1 MSVQRSSGEPG
12 EPTERTLTRPR
23 KVVITGISGRLGRV
37 VARRLHHELDWQI
50 VGLDRRPLKGRPKDI
65 EHHQVD
71 LRSKKARDVFRSSRI
86 DALVHMGVMHT
97 PRASAAETYSW
108 NIRGTSKLFEYV
120 LNYDVPKAIVLS
132 SANVYGPRPENAQFL
147 SEDAPL
153 LAAQA
158 FRMVVVPDLT
168 RARAQGSLGEETRA
182 YALTIV
188 ALAVPAST
196 IAIVFA
202 HPLGRRVRQLF
213 EPVDES
219 DAGTAGVGSV
229 VLLPELL
236 AKPRRDGNRAA
247 ESALD
252 SLLAR
257 LELLPLDLAVAE
269 LATAIAARYRLRAS
283 DAVHLATAVHA
294 SADRFITN
302 NQRDFPTTITE
313 IEVVYPSMLTD
324 PV

>member
-1 MSVQRSSGEPG
+1 
-12 EPTERTLTRPR
+12 
-23 KVVITGISGRLGRV
+23 
-37 VARRLHHELDWQI
+37 
-50 VGLDRRPLKGRPKDI
+50 
-65 EHHQVD
+65 VD
-71 LRSKKARDVFRSSRI
+71 AFDSDVLI
-86 DALVHMGVMHT
+86 
-97 PRASAAETYSW
+97 Y
-108 NIRGTSKLFEYV
+108 
-120 LNYDVPKAIVLS
+120 
-132 SANVYGPRPENAQFL
+132 
-147 SEDAPL
+147 
-153 LAAQA
+153 
-158 FRMVVVPDLT
+158 
-168 RARAQGSLGEETRA
+168 
-182 YALTIV
+182 
-188 ALAVPAST
+188 AST
-196 IAIVFA
+196 VA

-283 DAVHLATAVHA
+283 DAIHLATGVHA

-313 IEVVYPSMLTD
+313 IEVVYPSMLPD